1 MSFIRNLVGAVFP
14 LFTQQM
20 YDSLGIQGATGLVS
34 VSLPCPVCVVTVRL
48 ADASCLQGL
57 GTVLAC
63 TPFLIFIY
71 GARLRARSPFAK
83 ELAQKEAEERAKRE
97 AAGDSRDTS
106 LTRAQDSVEEKEKET
121 A

>member
-1 MSFIRNLVGAVFP
+1 
-14 LFTQQM
+14 
-20 YDSLGIQGATGLVS
+20 
-34 VSLPCPVCVVTVRL
+34 
-48 ADASCLQGL
+48 
-57 GTVLAC
+57 
-63 TPFLIFIY
+63 LIFIY